1 MSVIRSAIDS
11 NVGSHFLRV
20 IFSMM
25 LSGFLSREETFS
37 IGLSLCRWANS
48 SRRIDSF
55 VTISSMPN
63 L

>member
-1 MSVIRSAIDS
+1 MSVIFSVIEA
-11 NVGSHFLRV
+11 NVGSQPLRA

-25 LSGFLSREETFS
+25 LSGFFNREETFS
-37 IGLSLCRWANS
+37 IGLSSCRCANS
-48 SRRIDSF
+48 SRRIDSL